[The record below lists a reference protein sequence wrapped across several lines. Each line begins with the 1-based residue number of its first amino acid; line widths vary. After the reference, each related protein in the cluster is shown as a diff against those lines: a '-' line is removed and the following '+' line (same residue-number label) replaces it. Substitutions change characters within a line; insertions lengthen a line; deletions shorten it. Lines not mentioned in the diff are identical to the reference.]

1 MTAALK
7 TAVSAAR
14 TAGKILLT
22 AYTRR
27 SDLNVTY
34 KKYCEPV
41 TIVDLASNDAIIK
54 RLSRAFP
61 KDRIVSEETKTDED
75 PNDIG
80 KKPTWIIDPLDGTT
94 NYINHIPLFAVAI
107 ARVVNGVATVA
118 VIYDPLHDEMF
129 TAERGRGSRL
139 NGKRIS
145 VSNRDVARGAM
156 LFAGRGYR
164 TDDRRR
170 HGKIIYALERE
181 TPYFRRLGSAAH
193 MLAAVAAGRADAVIL
208 TGNKPWDTVAGA
220 LLVEEAGG
228 KITDYCDRHWNVK
241 SEDLIASNKAIH
253 AHVVGVTK
261 DKTAC

>member
-14 TAGKILLT
+14 AAGKILLS

-27 SDLNVTY
+27 SSLGITY
-34 KKYCEPV
+34 KNYCEPV

-54 RLSRAFP
+54 RLSRAYP
-61 KDRIVSEETKTDED
+61 NDRIVSEETKTDED

-80 KKPTWIIDPLDGTT
+80 RKPTWIIDPLDGTT

-107 ARVVNGVATVA
+107 ARVVNGVATVG
-118 VIYDPLHDEMF
+118 VIYDPLHDELF

-145 VSNRDVARGAM
+145 VSTRDVTRGAM

-170 HGKIIYALERE
+170 HGKIIYALERD

-193 MLAAVAAGRADAVIL
+193 MLAAVAAGRADAAIL

-228 KITDYCDRHWNVK
+228 TITDYCGSHWSVR
-241 SEDLIASNKAIH
+241 STDLIASNSAIH
-253 AHVVGVTK
+253 TPIVRVTK